1 MLLRT
6 VFGCCCR
13 DQGDEL
19 QHLKLLQ
26 ADLQRELEILKARS
40 ESISTLKSEVHHLGH
55 QILQERSKVKVLS
68 KELESPLNVHRC
80 SILPPTQRRSEY
92 QG

>member
-6 VFGCCCR
+6 VLGCCR

-19 QHLKLLQ
+19 QHLKLLH
-26 ADLQRELEILKARS
+26 ADLQREMEILKTRS
-40 ESISTLKSEVHHLGH
+40 ESISTLKSEVHHLGR

-80 SILPPTQRRSEY
+80 SILPPPQRSS
-92 QG
+92 QSQS